1 MEYFILNKN
10 IRLILLTG
18 ALLMGLVLSS
28 CNPTKYVTG
37 DDSLLDKSDIR
48 IDNKEVKKNDL
59 DPYIRQTP
67 NKRIFGARFHLGLYN
82 LSNIEKENWPHG
94 WLRRIGEEP
103 VIFDPF
109 VASKSTEQLE
119 NYLFSKGYFNA
130 SVDVDYL
137 IRKKR
142 ADITYGIATG
152 KPYIIHDIKYNVQDT
167 TLRKFIFM
175 DTINCLIER
184 GEVYDVDN
192 LQTERLRVERLIR
205 DMGFYSFSR
214 DDISFRIDSSGNN
227 RNLDVDFNI
236 GLSRGQG
243 PGNRI
248 IESQHRRYRIK
259 DVYIYPDFNQR
270 AALDKQTGYFESLDT
285 TLAGGYYFIS
295 DEEKPSVK
303 YEVILQ
309 SMYIKPGDL
318 YQVTNTERSQAHLS
332 SLQAYGRVNIRYFK
346 TDPAEMN
353 ERGELLLN
361 CIVQITPEVRQAYRV
376 ELEGTNS
383 AGNLGGAVNL
393 IYQHKNLF
401 RGSEQ
406 LNIKLKGSYE
416 ALNEQ
421 ISGSRSTQEYGMESN
436 LTFPRFMLPFLK
448 SESFIKKYNPKTNV
462 QAAYNY
468 QKMPVYTR
476 TVANA
481 TFGYNWKSG
490 SFTQHTVNPLQF
502 NIINLPYIDP
512 EFEMEVDT
520 SSYLAY
526 SYKDILILGG
536 NYSYTYN
543 TQNIN
548 KARSYWFVKL
558 KAELAGNLLAG
569 AIKLSGREQ
578 EGGSYK
584 IFDQSFAQYV
594 RGDIDIRYNRKLN
607 DVSSMVY
614 RVFAGLGIPYGNS
627 EGIPFEK
634 QFFGGGANGIRAWK
648 ARSLGPGTYSPTRSS
663 FFNATAD
670 IKLEFNA
677 EYRFN
682 LFWILEGAWFVDAG
696 NIWTY
701 NEDEDRP
708 GARFEFNSFYREL
721 AVGTGFG
728 LRFDLNFIVLRTDL
742 GLKLRDPQLAGGP
755 DWILNQRP
763 LNWKDDFNLS
773 LSIGYPF

>member
-1 MEYFILNKN
+1 M
-10 IRLILLTG
+10 
-18 ALLMGLVLSS
+18 
-28 CNPTKYVTG
+28 
-37 DDSLLDKSDIR
+37 
-48 IDNKEVKKNDL
+48 
-59 DPYIRQTP
+59 
-67 NKRIFGARFHLGLYN
+67 
-82 LSNIEKENWPHG
+82 
-94 WLRRIGEEP
+94 
-103 VIFDPF
+103 
-109 VASKSTEQLE
+109 
-119 NYLFSKGYFNA
+119 
-130 SVDVDYL
+130 
-137 IRKKR
+137 
-142 ADITYGIATG
+142 
-152 KPYIIHDIKYNVQDT
+152 
-167 TLRKFIFM
+167 
-175 DTINCLIER
+175 
-184 GEVYDVDN
+184 
-192 LQTERLRVERLIR
+192 
-205 DMGFYSFSR
+205 
-214 DDISFRIDSSGNN
+214 
-227 RNLDVDFNI
+227 
-236 GLSRGQG
+236 
-243 PGNRI
+243 
-248 IESQHRRYRIK
+248 
-259 DVYIYPDFNQR
+259 
-270 AALDKQTGYFESLDT
+270 
-285 TLAGGYYFIS
+285 
-295 DEEKPSVK
+295 
-303 YEVILQ
+303 
-309 SMYIKPGDL
+309 
-318 YQVTNTERSQAHLS
+318 
-332 SLQAYGRVNIRYFK
+332 
-346 TDPAEMN
+346 
-353 ERGELLLN
+353 LLN

-481 TFGYNWKSG
+481 TFGYTWKSG

-682 LFWILEGAWFVDAG
+682 LFWVLECAWFVDAG